1 MKKISVGTIFSGI
14 GAFEFAL
21 KRKNINHEIE
31 FACDNGNIN
40 LEIDY
45 KTEFINLNKLKSS
58 EEKNQ
63 FVREIYKN
71 NSKRTNYIE
80 RSYIANY
87 KIDNKKFFYDVK
99 LFDGNDFKNK
109 IDILVGGSP
118 CQSFSAIGNREGF
131 EDARGTLFYE
141 YARIV
146 SEVQPKVFIYENV
159 FGVLTHDNKKTW
171 KIMQKIFLNLGYHI
185 KFEVL
190 NSKDFGIPQSRRRLF
205 VIGFKE
211 QKFSD
216 KFEFPKKEKL
226 KYSMKD
232 FLENKVFLGDFI
244 SNKKGMIEIKK
255 NGNYKT
261 DAKYFLSEKLK
272 KYVFSPGT
280 KNFYHKNAKIDLDV
294 ARALLSTM
302 GNSHRASVNNYIT
315 ENGETRALT
324 EREAHRLMGF
334 TDEYL
339 IVNSRSQSYKQA
351 GNSIVVD
358 VILKLNE
365 QIFKTGVFDNE

>member
-1 MKKISVGTIFSGI
+1 MFSGI